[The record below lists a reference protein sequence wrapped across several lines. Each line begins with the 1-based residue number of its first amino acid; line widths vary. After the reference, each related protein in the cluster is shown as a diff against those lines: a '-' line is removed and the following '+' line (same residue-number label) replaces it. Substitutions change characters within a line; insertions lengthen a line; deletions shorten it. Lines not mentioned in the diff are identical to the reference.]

1 MWRRLR
7 WESLARSFCC
17 CVISSH
23 RSNSF
28 GPNFSRGS
36 ISRTTRYTCGRV
48 SRGIFPPK
56 PIPRWDVHF
65 GVLKTTERIP
75 QRLISPH
82 P

>member
-28 GPNFSRGS
+28 GPNFSRG
-36 ISRTTRYTCGRV
+36 RRYTCGRV
-48 SRGIFPPK
+48 SRGGM
-56 PIPRWDVHF
+56 DF
-65 GVLKTTERIP
+65 GFCSQAFVGRDLFSGPVPDGFVGVEVWTVGR
-75 QRLISPH
+75 
-82 P
+82 